1 MALLQF
7 NFTFLHILDIYDCHM
22 FNSSLSILEKG
33 SSALDSLRV
42 DESAGAESKIFLVF
56 CFLEILVEVLFSL
69 MYVQRCSSKTRVKE
83 TVLRSIGER

>member
-1 MALLQF
+1 
-7 NFTFLHILDIYDCHM
+7 M

-56 CFLEILVEVLFSL
+56 CFL
-69 MYVQRCSSKTRVKE
+69 
-83 TVLRSIGER
+83 

>member
-1 MALLQF
+1 
-7 NFTFLHILDIYDCHM
+7 M

-42 DESAGAESKIFLVF
+42 DESAGAESKIFLGF
-56 CFLEILVEVLFSL
+56 FFLEILVEVLFSL